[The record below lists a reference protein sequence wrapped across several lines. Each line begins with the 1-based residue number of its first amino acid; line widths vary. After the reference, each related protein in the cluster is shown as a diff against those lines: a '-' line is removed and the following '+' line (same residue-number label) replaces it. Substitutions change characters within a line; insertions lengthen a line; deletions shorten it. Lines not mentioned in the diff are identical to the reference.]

1 MPRLINFDKDLT
13 SVNQVGSIRK
23 AREAVQTWKEQG
35 LNEEFNTEEL
45 EQMIDGANETLSAFA
60 QYWSVPN
67 TYDDIDMMMK
77 ELKLFTHEYRD
88 I

>member
-35 LNEEFNTEEL
+35 LSSIPEEL